1 MPDFELD
8 DMCCLLK
15 KEIVNKEDHR
25 DLGMQLKMA
34 MQFWILKNIL
44 DGTDIRIRFALGEIR
59 K

>member
-34 MQFWILKNIL
+34 MQFWISLMEQISGSDLLLGKN
-44 DGTDIRIRFALGEIR
+44 